1 MWVSEN
7 FGPVSKS
14 WKCLGLKVSF
24 LGDFSSWSLQF
35 WNQGLA
41 VSQSLEF
48 AILHVWWQIQTF
60 RLQEGPGHPDP
71 DPDPEHKNFVQD
83 SCTFTYTTSNA
94 NKNYSE
100 NNVEMLK
107 LNGEQKINI
116 NNVDVEWWK
125 QCCWWFF
132 FSFTIGMILTI
143 PEFMVMSEWLVL
155 QWILLRTWR

>member
-7 FGPVSKS
+7 FGPVLKS

-48 AILHVWWQIQTF
+48 MILHVWWQIQTF

-71 DPDPEHKNFVQD
+71 DPDPEHKNFVQIHLP
-83 SCTFTYTTSNA
+83 TLLQMLTKIILKT
-94 NKNYSE
+94 
-100 NNVEMLK
+100 MLK
-107 LNGEQKINI
+107 
-116 NNVDVEWWK
+116 
-125 QCCWWFF
+125 CW
-132 FSFTIGMILTI
+132 S
-143 PEFMVMSEWLVL
+143 
-155 QWILLRTWR
+155 